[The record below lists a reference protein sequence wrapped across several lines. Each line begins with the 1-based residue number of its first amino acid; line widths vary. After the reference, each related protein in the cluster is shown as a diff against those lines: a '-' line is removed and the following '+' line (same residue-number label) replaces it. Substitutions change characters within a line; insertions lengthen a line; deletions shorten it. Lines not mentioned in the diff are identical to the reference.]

1 VQEEGETPEKKRK
14 MKERKTLER
23 CLGTGER
30 NDDKMRKRRHQT
42 EAKKATNK
50 ERKKERSNEDIGI
63 KVKVKHF
70 HYMPMGHRGFW
81 EVKAP
86 RFRDIGT

>member
-1 VQEEGETPEKKRK
+1 VQEEGETPEKSGK

-42 EAKKATNK
+42 
-50 ERKKERSNEDIGI
+50 
-63 KVKVKHF
+63 
-70 HYMPMGHRGFW
+70 
-81 EVKAP
+81 
-86 RFRDIGT
+86 